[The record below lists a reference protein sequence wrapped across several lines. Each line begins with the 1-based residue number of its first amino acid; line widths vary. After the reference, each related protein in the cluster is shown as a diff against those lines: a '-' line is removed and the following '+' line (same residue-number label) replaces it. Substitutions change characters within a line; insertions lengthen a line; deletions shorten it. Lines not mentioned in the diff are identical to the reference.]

1 LNVKRTITIV
11 HLMPRAPADAVDRIV
26 GEWNDVRPDIDS
38 SPIHIVGRVSRL
50 SRLIDRRLSENFA
63 RHGLEQWMYD
73 VLATLR
79 RHGPPYELTAG
90 ELVGQSMVT
99 TGAITNR
106 VDRLAERGLV
116 ERQAGAD
123 RRTVIVRLTPT
134 GLALVDEVVSTH
146 LATERSIIDSLAP
159 REQRQLADL
168 LRQLLVGLGDGQA

>member
-1 LNVKRTITIV
+1 
-11 HLMPRAPADAVDRIV
+11 
-26 GEWNDVRPDIDS
+26 
-38 SPIHIVGRVSRL
+38 
-50 SRLIDRRLSENFA
+50 
-63 RHGLEQWMYD
+63 
-73 VLATLR
+73 
-79 RHGPPYELTAG
+79 
-90 ELVGQSMVT
+90 MVT

-116 ERQAGAD
+116 ERHAGAD